1 MTFLSS
7 DRPADIV
14 RLVQAYPQ
22 FAECYQDM
30 TPNVCAVFVEERY
43 RCQGIAGRIP
53 DYVCKDVKTQGDGEE
68 DPSRMYV
75 HREMDQERRPAYY
88 RHDAAGEKIR

>member
-1 MTFLSS
+1 MSQISEYMTPHENDFH
-7 DRPADIV
+7 DRKD
-14 RLVQAYPQ
+14 L
-22 FAECYQDM
+22 

-53 DYVCKDVKTQGDGEE
+53 DYVCKDVKAQGDGEE